1 MKAYEPQRSL
11 AIGRAG
17 DQRRQIDTLRGLACL
32 ALVVFHT
39 VGADRNSGL
48 RIPDEHG
55 LRLFND
61 VLAYVRMP
69 LFSFLSGYVYA
80 LRPVSG
86 SGLRFIKGK
95 VRRLLVPM
103 LLVGTLF
110 AILQANVPG
119 SNFNQYDWRL
129 LHIVPVAHYWFLES
143 LFIVFAV
150 ILLLERAH
158 WLGDG
163 ARFAGVWLAAAAL
176 FVMDPFPRYF
186 GLSGATY
193 LFPFVL
199 LGIACHR
206 SLGRWPDAVALP
218 WIGLALVSLAGLTWG
233 LTSELPRTTSVLG
246 LAFGTC
252 ACLLLFRSRVES
264 TMFAA
269 IGRYSFAIFLF
280 HSVFSAAS
288 RIVLG
293 RFGQFPT
300 SLLMA
305 CGIVAAL
312 IGPIV
317 VERLL
322 RRSGLAIGAWM
333 LGVKPSTLGIAVPP
347 SATESGAKP

>member
-1 MKAYEPQRSL
+1 MKSL
-11 AIGRAG
+11 ESPGTVATGRAA

-39 VGADRNSGL
+39 VGADKNSGL
-48 RIPDEHG
+48 RIADEHG

-143 LFIVFAV
+143 LFIVFLV
-150 ILLLERAH
+150 IVLLERAN
-158 WLGDG
+158 WLADDFL
-163 ARFAGVWLAAAAL
+163 FAGVWLAAAAL
-176 FVMDPFPRYF
+176 FAMDPFPRYF

-206 SLGRWPDAVALP
+206 LLGRWPDAVALP
-218 WIGLALVSLAGLTWG
+218 WIGLVFVSVIGFTWG
-233 LTSELPRTTSVLG
+233 LASELPRTTSLVG
-246 LAFGTC
+246 LALGTC
-252 ACLLLFRSRVES
+252 ACLLLFRGRMES
-264 TMFAA
+264 TLLAA
-269 IGRYSFAIFLF
+269 IGTYSFAIFLF

-288 RIVLG
+288 RIVLEKL
-293 RFGQFPT
+293 GQFPIP
-300 SLLMA
+300 LLMA
-305 CGIVAAL
+305 CGIITAL

-317 VERLL
+317 VELVL

-333 LGVKPSTLGIAVPP
+333 LGVKRSQPRTAIPP
-347 SATESGAKP
+347 VNQ